1 MCQCGFFAANA
12 CHGILDDIETGGFS
26 NGRVVVAQWSSK
38 IAGHGGFGQV
48 FLSAPQGSPMQ
59 IGSCG
64 PDWPI
69 SGQLLA
75 GFHYIQASGG
85 AILYI
90 GSDF

>member
-1 MCQCGFFAANA
+1 MCQCGFFAANP

-26 NGRVVVAQWSSK
+26 NGCVVVAQWSSK
-38 IAGHGGFGQV
+38 IAGHGDFGSV

-75 GFHYIQASGG
+75 GFYYIQASGG